1 MDRAGGGAAE
11 AGGGALI
18 PVSPRRRIAYIW
30 RIAAAR
36 DASGRPRARPWWTF
50 TPVTKKKLTLS
61 AALIALGLIAAPLAA
76 PAQQDARDLARISNY
91 LNATETLQG
100 TFVQVD
106 PNAVV
111 TDGRFYMRRP
121 GRLRF
126 EYSPPNPTLVIADGF
141 WVAVV
146 DARDGKAD
154 RYPLS
159 ETPLN
164 LLLKADVDL
173 RREGS
178 VTRVERSNDQIAV
191 TARDP
196 DGKTQGEITMIFSSN
211 PLELRQWIVT
221 DAQGQVTTVA
231 LDDMRTNVP
240 IAASQ
245 FVIEDAARD
254 N

>member
-1 MDRAGGGAAE
+1 M
-11 AGGGALI
+11 
-18 PVSPRRRIAYIW
+18 
-30 RIAAAR
+30 
-36 DASGRPRARPWWTF
+36 
-50 TPVTKKKLTLS
+50 TK
-61 AALIALGLIAAPLAA
+61 APLAA
-76 PAQQDARDLARISNY
+76 ALLALALIAPPAASAQEDARDLARISNY

-164 LLLKADVDL
+164 LLLKANVDL

-178 VTRVERSNDQIAV
+178 VTRVERSSDQISV

-231 LDDMRTNVP
+231 LGDMRTNVP
-240 IAASQ
+240 IPASQ
-245 FVIEDAARD
+245 FIVEDAARD

>member
-1 MDRAGGGAAE
+1 MKTTLVSAA
-11 AGGGALI
+11 
-18 PVSPRRRIAYIW
+18 IA
-30 RIAAAR
+30 
-36 DASGRPRARPWWTF
+36 
-50 TPVTKKKLTLS
+50 V
-61 AALIALGLIAAPLAA
+61 AALIATPLAA
-76 PAQQDARDLARISNY
+76 PAQEDARDLARISNY
-91 LNATETLQG
+91 LNATDTLQG

-164 LLLKADVDL
+164 LLLKANVDL

-178 VTRVERSNDQIAV
+178 VRRVERSNDQIAV
-191 TARDP
+191 TAVDP
-196 DGKTQGEITMIFSSN
+196 DGKTQGEITMVFSSN

-221 DAQGQVTTVA
+221 DAQGAVTTVA
-231 LDDMRTNVP
+231 LGEMRTNVP
-240 IAASQ
+240 IPASQ
-245 FVIEDAARD
+245 FIIEDAARD